1 MQYVLR
7 ARVIIMATGHLV
19 TTRIRGPG
27 NETYVEL
34 EVSYEGGCSFA

>member
-1 MQYVLR
+1 MKHVLR
-7 ARVIIMATGHLV
+7 VTVIIMATGHHV